1 MTKTNHKKCLWGRI
15 KRGILILCPV
25 FLLSACTGKNGSGQ
39 GIGSDIVLELD
50 GPGDGYG
57 SVQEGVHDA
66 SEEESLPEASES
78 EVSLPEE
85 IYVHICGAVV
95 SPGVYKLEAGSRVF
109 EGIEAAGGFREDA
122 CEDFVNQA
130 GILQDGQ
137 RLGIPT
143 AEEAQAA
150 REDNVSGGLWT
161 ADGTDA
167 SAFGKQT
174 ENTDGRVNINTAS
187 EEELG
192 GIAGI
197 GAGKAAAI
205 VQYRTEN
212 GSFTSIEDIM
222 KVSGIKE
229 GTFAKIKDRITVK

>member
-1 MTKTNHKKCLWGRI
+1 MRKLNKIKKI
-15 KRGILILCPV
+15 KSGVLLLCPV
-25 FLLSACTGKNGSGQ
+25 LLLVACTGRNGGN
-39 GIGSDIVLELD
+39 GFGSDIVLELD
-50 GPGDGYG
+50 GPEEMCGDAYEN
-57 SVQEGVHDA
+57 VQEGA
-66 SEEESLPEASES
+66 QGPAGEESGTKEEHGGVQGA
-78 EVSLPEE
+78 EE

-122 CEDFVNQA
+122 CGDFVNQA
-130 GILQDGQ
+130 DILQDGQ

-143 AEEAQAA
+143 AEEVEEAKLCGVYQEFPVTEGAGA
-150 REDNVSGGLWT
+150 K
-161 ADGTDA
+161 A
-167 SAFGKQT
+167 SAAVDP
-174 ENTDGRVNINTAS
+174 EGRININTAS

-205 VQYRTEN
+205 VQYRKEN
-212 GSFTSIEDIM
+212 GSFSSIEDIM